1 MKATVQKIP
10 QRHGWSWRYKMFE
23 EVVKPED
30 WHVHQEFELVLHRNF
45 NGKSRVAHFEGQIE
59 HNELLLLGPGLAHS
73 FESIDSDEQNPCEA
87 HVIWFREEWIA
98 KLMYSCVELRQ
109 LAPIVRDAN
118 KGIRFSTQTAER
130 VFQHL
135 NDFNALTPIGQLAVL
150 IQILGELCADQ
161 SRSTL
166 LPYASAEKKEISNSD
181 FSKIAQV
188 CKYIDNHYSADITLK
203 KLADYMYVSEN
214 TVHRWFIQHFNESY
228 ISYLTKLR
236 LNHASQLLTTTSQ
249 PISLIAE
256 NVGYTNRSNF
266 NRLFKK
272 YKGISPSQY
281 RQRFK
286 SR

>member
-10 QRHGWSWRYKMFE
+10 QRHGWSWRYKMFK

-45 NGKSRVAHFEGQIE
+45 QGKSRIAHFEGLIE
-59 HNELLLLGPGLAHS
+59 HNELLLLGPEVAHS
-73 FESIDSDEQNPCEA
+73 FESINSHGQNPCEA
-87 HVIWFREEWIA
+87 HVIWFSKEWIA
-98 KLMYSCVELRQ
+98 KLMYSCVELRP
-109 LAPIVRDAN
+109 LASIIRDAN
-118 KGIRFSTQTAER
+118 KGVKFSTQTAEK

-135 NDFNALTPIGQLAVL
+135 NNFDDLTPIGQLAVL
-150 IQILGELCADQ
+150 IQVLGELCADQ
-161 SRSTL
+161 SHTIL
-166 LPYASAEKKEISNSD
+166 LSYASSVEKEKSNYD

-188 CKYIDNHYSADITLK
+188 CKYIDNHYSSDITLK

-236 LNHASQLLTTTSQ
+236 LNHACQLLTTTLQ

-266 NRLFKK
+266 NRSFKK
-272 YKGISPSQY
+272 YKGMSPSLY
-281 RQRFK
+281 RKQFK
-286 SR
+286 

>member
-10 QRHGWSWRYKMFE
+10 QRHGWSWRYKMFK

-45 NGKSRVAHFEGQIE
+45 QGKSRIAHFKGLIE
-59 HNELLLLGPGLAHS
+59 HNELLLLGPEVAHS
-73 FESIDSDEQNPCEA
+73 FESINSHEQNPCEA
-87 HVIWFREEWIA
+87 HVIWFSKEWIA
-98 KLMYSCVELRQ
+98 KLMYSCVELRP
-109 LAPIVRDAN
+109 LASIIRDAN
-118 KGIRFSTQTAER
+118 KGVKFSTQTAEK

-135 NDFNALTPIGQLAVL
+135 NNFDDLTPIGQLAVL
-150 IQILGELCADQ
+150 IQVLGELCADQ
-161 SRSTL
+161 SHTIL
-166 LPYASAEKKEISNSD
+166 LSYASPAEKEKSNYD

-188 CKYIDNHYSADITLK
+188 CKYIDNHYSSDITLK

-236 LNHASQLLTTTSQ
+236 LNHACQLLTTTLQ

-266 NRLFKK
+266 NRSFKK
-272 YKGISPSQY
+272 YKGMSPSLY
-281 RQRFK
+281 RKQFK
-286 SR
+286 

>member
-10 QRHGWSWRYKMFE
+10 QRHGWSWRYKMFK

-30 WHVHQEFELVLHRNF
+30 WHVHQEFELVLHRIF
-45 NGKSRVAHFEGQIE
+45 QGKSRIAHFEGLIE
-59 HNELLLLGPGLAHS
+59 HNELLLLGPEVAHS
-73 FESIDSDEQNPCEA
+73 FESINSHGQNPCEA
-87 HVIWFREEWIA
+87 HVIWFSKEWIA
-98 KLMYSCVELRQ
+98 KLMYSCVELRP
-109 LAPIVRDAN
+109 LASIIRDAN
-118 KGIRFSTQTAER
+118 KGVKFSTQTAEK

-135 NDFNALTPIGQLAVL
+135 NNFDDLTPIGQLAVL
-150 IQILGELCADQ
+150 IQVLGELCADQ
-161 SRSTL
+161 SHTIL
-166 LPYASAEKKEISNSD
+166 LSYASSAEKEKSNYD

-188 CKYIDNHYSADITLK
+188 CKYIDNHYSSDITLK

-236 LNHASQLLTTTSQ
+236 LNHACQLLTTTLQ

-266 NRLFKK
+266 NRSFKK
-272 YKGISPSQY
+272 YKGMSPSIY
-281 RQRFK
+281 RKQSK
-286 SR
+286 

>member
-10 QRHGWSWRYKMFE
+10 QRHGWSWRYKMFK

-45 NGKSRVAHFEGQIE
+45 QGKSRIAHFEGLIE
-59 HNELLLLGPGLAHS
+59 HNELLLLGPEVAHS
-73 FESIDSDEQNPCEA
+73 FGSINSHGQNPCEA
-87 HVIWFREEWIA
+87 HVIWFSKEWIA
-98 KLMYSCVELRQ
+98 KLMYSCVELRP
-109 LAPIVRDAN
+109 LASIIRDAN
-118 KGIRFSTQTAER
+118 KGVKFSTQTAEK

-135 NDFNALTPIGQLAVL
+135 NNFDDLTPIGQLAVL
-150 IQILGELCADQ
+150 IQVLGELCADQ
-161 SRSTL
+161 SHTIL
-166 LPYASAEKKEISNSD
+166 LSYASSVEKEKSNYD

-188 CKYIDNHYSADITLK
+188 CKYIDNHYSSDITLK

-236 LNHASQLLTTTSQ
+236 LNHACQLLTTTLQ

-266 NRLFKK
+266 NRSFKK
-272 YKGISPSQY
+272 YKGMSPSLY
-281 RQRFK
+281 RKQFK
-286 SR
+286 